1 MPETIQ
7 APDDE
12 MDLAELFGTL
22 WEGKW
27 KILGLAGA
35 TTLSMFGFQYLQGPP
50 EFIASTEIRPI
61 ATIDASAYDASNELG
76 FFEVTP
82 EGLLDLYV
90 EELELRRA
98 LRDAIRDLGLVSRDD
113 YRTEGDFDEALTE
126 FVVSVQITLP
136 GLDETRATNR
146 SQRFPVIEVEYYDE
160 AKWRAVLE
168 HVDTEVTASVQE
180 SLRELFDEK
189 MNGAQEAR
197 AFLLQDL
204 DLKIENLVLDY
215 ERMTADRLTFLREQ
229 AEIARELGVASNTLE
244 VQTFSAQNSTV
255 AAVNI
260 DTPFYLR
267 GFEAIEKE
275 ITLIEGRVDGRA
287 FVIGL
292 LDAERERRDIAQD
305 PTLDRAVRLW
315 SDTPAGSGDG
325 FLAASMRT
333 DTTTIEETESRV
345 LALALATA
353 LGGFIGSLFV
363 LIGSAIRKR
372 RSGTLA
378 P

>member
-1 MPETIQ
+1 MPENIHSQ
-7 APDDE
+7 DDE
-12 MDLAELFGTL
+12 IDLAELFGTL

-35 TTLSMFGFQYLQGPP
+35 TTLSMFGYQYLQGPP
-50 EFIASTEIRPI
+50 AFVASTEIRPI
-61 ATIDASAYDASNELG
+61 ATLDASAYEASNELG

-98 LRDAIRDLGLVSRDD
+98 LRSAIRDLGLVSRDD
-113 YRTEGDFDEALTE
+113 YSTEGDFDDALTE
-126 FVVSVQITLP
+126 FVASVQITVP
-136 GLDETRATNR
+136 VLDETRATNT
-146 SQRFPVIEVEYYDE
+146 SQRFTVLEVEYNDE
-160 AKWRAVLE
+160 AKWRAVLDL
-168 HVDTEVTASVQE
+168 VDAEVTASVQE
-180 SLRELFDEK
+180 SLRKLFDER
-189 MNGAQEAR
+189 MNGAREAR
-197 AFLLQDL
+197 AFRLQDL
-204 DLKIENLVLDY
+204 DLKIENLVRDY
-215 ERMTADRLTFLREQ
+215 ERMTADRLAFLREQ

-244 VQTFSAQNSTV
+244 VQTFGAQNSTV

-275 ITLIEGRVDGRA
+275 IALIEGRVDGRA

-292 LDAERERRDIAQD
+292 LDAERERRGIAQD

-315 SDTPAGSGDG
+315 SDTPAASGEG
-325 FLAASMRT
+325 FLAASMRI
-333 DTTTIEETESRV
+333 DATTIEETESRV
-345 LALALATA
+345 LALALAVV

-363 LIGSAIRKR
+363 LVSSAIRKR
-372 RSGTLA
+372 RSSTLA